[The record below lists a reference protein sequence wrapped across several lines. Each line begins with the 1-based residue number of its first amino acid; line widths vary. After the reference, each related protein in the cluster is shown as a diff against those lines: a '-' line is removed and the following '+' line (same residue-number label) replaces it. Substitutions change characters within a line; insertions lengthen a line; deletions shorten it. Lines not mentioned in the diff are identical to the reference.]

1 MLKNVLFLSLD
12 FSVKYNVFLW
22 DSPNWQKSGKD
33 HVISRTSLRNVELML
48 KTETGRQPTHT
59 HNTHTRNSC
68 PTYLLPQG
76 ATGERMCLL
85 IMSSLTIY
93 NTHTHTLKL
102 VAVSSHESLLGFIPA
117 VTRQSSPQESQDDP
131 DALCSAGK
139 HHWFLLPA
147 TEFGR
152 GIIRLDEFCVGY
164 WMGPSDPTAPEVFLA
179 VEMLR
184 TPVPDVDAS
193 SSATGEHVSGRTCW
207 AQLLILPSLPHSR
220 LEPLR
225 SSFSEELVMVAGRE
239 ETVLLTLCAHM
250 ILVMPVSHN

>member
-1 MLKNVLFLSLD
+1 
-12 FSVKYNVFLW
+12 
-22 DSPNWQKSGKD
+22 
-33 HVISRTSLRNVELML
+33 
-48 KTETGRQPTHT
+48 
-59 HNTHTRNSC
+59 
-68 PTYLLPQG
+68 
-76 ATGERMCLL
+76 
-85 IMSSLTIY
+85 MSSLTIY

-179 VEMLR
+179 VETLR

-207 AQLLILPSLPHSR
+207 AQLLILPFY
-220 LEPLR
+220 PLQTGAAA
-225 SSFSEELVMVAGRE
+225 VVVADLSWRAGDGGWTRGNCNWHC
-239 ETVLLTLCAHM
+239 VHIWFL
-250 ILVMPVSHN
+250 